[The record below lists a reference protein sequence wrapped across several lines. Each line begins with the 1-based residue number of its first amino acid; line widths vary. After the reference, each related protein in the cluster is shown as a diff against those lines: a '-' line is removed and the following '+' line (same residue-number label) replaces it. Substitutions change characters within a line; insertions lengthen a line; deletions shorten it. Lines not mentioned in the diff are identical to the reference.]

1 MCQFIC
7 FARSSH
13 NDGWS
18 QPQPT
23 ELAQP
28 VRRARNAD
36 GVPRHDAE
44 QREFMLFTIL
54 KHVHTTKSQRSGT
67 ANVISLFA
75 AQRNSQRVWSC
86 FYQSSSALT
95 SSVHSSTRAATQNF
109 CSRALCLH
117 THVQHTLYLT
127 APPSHPRTRDVLPP
141 PSSRSR
147 ALSCSSPESSISFHS
162 PSGSAASSR
171 TPSAH
176 QITQEKRT
184 GRSSRCY
191 RRLPSSFSSG
201 LAFRSCSVSSVHSL
215 SLSHSRSLSLSLYL
229 ITFSRVPFRHPRSQ
243 HLHTTPARSSAVSFQ
258 CIMTGFG

>member
-13 NDGWS
+13 NDGWY

-44 QREFMLFTIL
+44 QREFMPFTIL

-67 ANVISLFA
+67 ANVISLFRGA
-75 AQRNSQRVWSC
+75 AEQPTRLVLLLSIIFRAHLSRTLFNTRRN
-86 FYQSSSALT
+86 AKL
-95 SSVHSSTRAATQNF
+95 
-109 CSRALCLH
+109 CSRARCLASG
-117 THVQHTLYLT
+117 THMCNTRCTSRT
-127 APPSHPRTRDVLPP
+127 APHHPHTRDVLPP

-171 TPSAH
+171 TPSAR

-215 SLSHSRSLSLSLYL
+215 SLSLILSLSLSLFIL
-229 ITFSRVPFRHPRSQ
+229 SPSREFHFVILAASICTRHQLEAPPFHFNV
-243 HLHTTPARSSAVSFQ
+243 L
-258 CIMTGFG
+258 

>member
-44 QREFMLFTIL
+44 QREFMPFTIL

-86 FYQSSSALT
+86 FYQSSSAPP
-95 SSVHSSTRAATQNF
+95 SHVHSSTRAATHNF
-109 CSRALCLH
+109 AHAPVVLRAAH
-117 THVQHTLYLT
+117 TCATHAVLT
-127 APPSHPRTRDVLPP
+127 APPLIILTHATSSPP
-141 PSSRSR
+141 PPL
-147 ALSCSSPESSISFHS
+147 APVH
-162 PSGSAASSR
+162 SAAR
-171 TPSAH
+171 RRNH
-176 QITQEKRT
+176 
-184 GRSSRCY
+184 RSHSILLRD
-191 RRLPSSFSSG
+191 RRHHHVLQVPT
-201 LAFRSCSVSSVHSL
+201 RSPRKSELEEVRAATDAYPHLSLLDWPSVHA
-215 SLSHSRSLSLSLYL
+215 
-229 ITFSRVPFRHPRSQ
+229 P
-243 HLHTTPARSSAVSFQ
+243 
-258 CIMTGFG
+258 